1 MIFSTYPP
9 EALPQPGD
17 IVCLE
22 YGQPENVVRRIRNEH
37 GQVFLILQNQNG
49 IETRAMVEAVHWWP
63 LVGDIGT
70 GVPGIY
76 QRWLTALLEAAQAAN
91 DEPRIKKL
99 SAALRIDLG
108 PSSWLYRDF
117 TIQAINGNL
126 ATVTGEQFHGSKKI
140 PVSAIAVIRRPAV
153 DLALNSQ

>member
-37 GQVFLILQNQNG
+37 GQVFLILQRANG
-49 IETRAMVEAVHWWP
+49 DETRAMVEAVHWWP
-63 LVGDIGT
+63 QVGDIGT

-91 DEPRIKKL
+91 DEARIKKL
-99 SAALRIDLG
+99 SAAFRIDLG
-108 PSSWLYRDF
+108 PASWLYRDF
-117 TIQAINGNL
+117 TIQAIHGNL
-126 ATVTGEQFHGSKKI
+126 ATVTGEQFHGFKKI

-153 DLALNSQ
+153 DLILNSQ

>member
-22 YGQPENVVRRIRNEH
+22 YGQPETVVRRIRNEH
-37 GQVFLILQNQNG
+37 GQVFLILQHSNG
-49 IETRAMVEAVHWWP
+49 DETRAMVEAAHWWP
-63 LVGDIGT
+63 QLGDIGT
-70 GVPGIY
+70 GVPSIY
-76 QRWLTALLEAAQAAN
+76 QRWLTALLEAAKAAN
-91 DEPRIKKL
+91 NEARIKDL
-99 SAALRIDLG
+99 ASAFRNDLG
-108 PSSWLYRDF
+108 PASWLYRDF

-126 ATVTGEQFHGSKKI
+126 ATVTGEQFHGSKTI
-140 PVSAIAVIRRPAV
+140 PVSAIAVIRRPSI

>member
-9 EALPQPGD
+9 KALPQPGD

-22 YGQPENVVRRIRNEH
+22 YGQPETVVRRIRNEH

-63 LVGDIGT
+63 QIGDIGT
-70 GVPGIY
+70 GVPAIY
-76 QRWLTALLEAAQAAN
+76 QRWLTALLEVARAAN
-91 DEPRIKKL
+91 DEARVKAL
-99 SAALRIDLG
+99 NAAFRNELG
-108 PSSWLYRDF
+108 PASWLYRDF
-117 TIQAINGNL
+117 TIRAIQGNI

-140 PVSAIAVIRRPAV
+140 PVPAIAVIRRPAV